1 MYHGPNTNPSKPQT
15 NPNSQSENLFCNIES
30 SEATGNVSPG
40 TGKSHVEELDNRLE
54 NHPIEQQPFSF
65 REWPCPKSSK
75 KILHQCQRIVEAVM
89 VGHEGPHLQSQCH
102 RVGLFLHNVL
112 AAQKS
117 LFLAD
122 LAPTILGIQR

>member
-1 MYHGPNTNPSKPQT
+1 MRSQEFTQIIYIYIHIKIYIYIYIYHGPNTNPSKPQT

-75 KILHQCQRIVEAVM
+75 KNLASMPTDCRGSH
-89 VGHEGPHLQSQCH
+89 GGP
-102 RVGLFLHNVL
+102 
-112 AAQKS
+112 
-117 LFLAD
+117 
-122 LAPTILGIQR
+122 

>member
-1 MYHGPNTNPSKPQT
+1 
-15 NPNSQSENLFCNIES
+15 
-30 SEATGNVSPG
+30 
-40 TGKSHVEELDNRLE
+40 
-54 NHPIEQQPFSF
+54 
-65 REWPCPKSSK
+65 
-75 KILHQCQRIVEAVM
+75 LHQCQRIVEAVM

-102 RVGLFLHNVL
+102 GVGLFLHNVL